1 MWRSCRWWLVLIW
14 LVTTSGV
21 TSKLIGQ
28 TFRGNPENN
37 SAGYAGVP
45 ASLSPQPAASA
56 QEKPA
61 SGQREDSTAPGP
73 GANASG
79 SEGAKTSGSERSLDS
94 FKAPAEGGF
103 AGLLFRGTGYAAARR
118 VSAAVKP

>member
-14 LVTTSGV
+14 LVTSSGV

-28 TFRGNPENN
+28 TFGGNPENG
-37 SAGYAGVP
+37 SAGYAGIP
-45 ASLSPQPAASA
+45 ASPSQASPSPKPAASG
-56 QEKPA
+56 QEEPA
-61 SGQREDSTAPGP
+61 SGQRKDSTAPGP

-94 FKAPAEGGF
+94 FKAPAGAIFVIG
-103 AGLLFRGTGYAAARR
+103 
-118 VSAAVKP
+118 K